1 MKALFIVAVAV
12 ASISFSAC
20 NGSNNSAKENNTTG
34 DSAAMQTSEAGTAM
48 KSTSTPLKELT
59 AAYIQIKNGLTSDN
73 GTDAAAGGKA
83 FNEALAKVDTS
94 SMSAEQKK
102 SFEDIADDAKEMAEH
117 ISTNARKI
125 AHQREHFDMLS
136 QDMYDM
142 VKTFGTGQILY
153 QDFCPMYNNGKGAT
167 WLSEVKLIRNPYLGK
182 KMPTC
187 GSVKETI
194 Q

>member
-1 MKALFIVAVAV
+1 MVAIAVAY
-12 ASISFSAC
+12 ISFSAC
-20 NGSNNSAKENNTTG
+20 EGKNNSAKENNTTG
-34 DSAAMQTSEAGTAM
+34 DTAQMQKPEAGTAM
-48 KSTSTPLKELT
+48 KSTGTPVKELT

-73 GTDAAAGGKA
+73 GNDAAAGGKA

-94 SMSAEQKK
+94 SMFAEQKK

-117 ISTNARKI
+117 ISTNAGKI

-142 VKTFGTGQILY
+142 VKTFGAGQTLY

-167 WLSEVKLIRNPYLGK
+167 WLSEVKLIKNPYLGK